1 MIRAVLAA
9 ASVLFCSCPGRPH
22 RTDARRVVSLAP
34 SVTEIVYALGV
45 ERALVGNT
53 NQCDYPAG
61 ARQVYKVGDFSN
73 PDLER
78 IVALRPSIVF
88 ATLPMHQALIEKLR
102 ELHVAVY
109 VSQPGSIDDVF
120 SEIELVGESL
130 GAGVRAE
137 SLVLELKRRL
147 DSVPACADT
156 PGVYIEISS
165 TPLMTV
171 GSGTFI
177 NELVTRAGAR
187 NVFGTALQ
195 PYPVVDG
202 SAVVEADPEVML
214 ILHPATTAAEVRARI
229 GWSRIKA
236 VRTGRVYDGL
246 DEDLFFRPGPRVVE
260 GTELLARLLAEGAG
274 QDETSGGRR

>member
-1 MIRAVLAA
+1 MTRAVLAA
-9 ASVLFCSCPGRPH
+9 TLVLFCSCPSKPQ
-22 RTDARRVVSLAP
+22 RTDVLRVVSLVP

-53 NQCDYPAG
+53 NQCDYPAE

-78 IVALRPSIVF
+78 IVALKPSIVF
-88 ATLPMHQALIEKLR
+88 ATVPMHQPLIEKLG
-102 ELHVAVY
+102 ELHIPVY
-109 VSQPGSIDDVF
+109 VSHPSTIDDVLR
-120 SEIELVGESL
+120 EIGLVGASL
-130 GAGVRAE
+130 GAAAKAE

-147 DSVPACADT
+147 DAVVACVDT
-156 PGVYIEISS
+156 PSVYIEISS

-177 NELVTRAGAR
+177 NELVARAGGR

-202 SAVVEADPEVML
+202 SAVVNADPEVML
-214 ILHPATTAAEVRARI
+214 ILHPTTTAAEVRTRI
-229 GWSRIKA
+229 GWSRIRA
-236 VRTGRVYDGL
+236 VRNGRVYDGL
-246 DEDLFFRPGPRVVE
+246 DEDLFFRPGPRIIE
-260 GTELLARLLAEGAG
+260 GVELLARLLGAG
-274 QDETSGGRR
+274 AGHNRTSGGRQ